1 MNLYF
6 RLLLVFCRGLF
17 YTGTA
22 TLNDAVE
29 INLRVLPSDLDTNLH
44 LSNSLYLS
52 MMDLARVDLIMRTGL
67 IKHVF
72 KNGWQPMIGN
82 AYLRFRKG
90 LAPFEKFKIRSK
102 IVSWDAK
109 WVYIEQAFISQDR
122 VVAQGLVKGLFC
134 KRGKPIAIKEMFEIM
149 GWNHYSPEHP
159 QWVEPLVSVDN
170 AVSAL
175 NTHLQDSASCTKS

>member
-6 RLLLVFCRGLF
+6 RLIVVFFRSIFSL
-17 YTGTA
+17 GTR

-52 MMDLARVDLIMRTGL
+52 MMDLARVDLIIRTGL

-72 KNGWQPMIGN
+72 KDGWQPMIGN

-90 LAPFEKFKIRSK
+90 LGPFEKFKVRSK
-102 IVSWDAK
+102 IVSWDEK
-109 WVYIEQAFISQDR
+109 WVYIEQAFISQER

-134 KRGKPIAIKEMFEIM
+134 KRGKPIPIKEMFETMDWEYCPPARPDWI
-149 GWNHYSPEHP
+149 EH
-159 QWVEPLVSVDN
+159 LTKVDS
-170 AVSAL
+170 AVSSL
-175 NTHLQDSASCTKS
+175 NTHQSEANLSA